1 MSPTQNLR
9 LTTELLA
16 AYLEGE
22 VAASERAVIEAMLRE
37 DPRARRTLEQLRHI
51 ASSLAAPVPELES
64 IDLAARVHAELARP
78 VPAPPKRRASLLPWA
93 TVLAAAAC
101 VGLWWA
107 GGVAPEPA
115 EPSMEFRPK
124 SAGSGLSDAQR
135 WAGVQIHRAVTPT
148 SLEALGP
155 EMRADDGLLFSY
167 TNIGPEPYPYL
178 MIFGRDASG
187 EVRWFYPTYEE
198 AGTNPTSIAI
208 ESRAHVS
215 LGDVI
220 THDYAPGTM
229 VIHALFT
236 RKPLSVVDVE
246 RWLRD
251 KPSGLEQSP
260 VDDASLQVV
269 RVRVVR

>member
-1 MSPTQNLR
+1 MSQTQNLR

-37 DPRARRTLEQLRHI
+37 DPRARRKLEQLRHI
-51 ASSLAAPVPELES
+51 ASSLAAPVPELDG

-78 VPAPPKRRASLLPWA
+78 AAPEKRRLSLLPWA

-101 VGLWWA
+101 VGLFVSR
-107 GGVAPEPA
+107 GLAPEP
-115 EPSMEFRPK
+115 EPSAEFRAK

-135 WAGVQIHRAVTPT
+135 WAGVQIHRAITPT
-148 SLEALGP
+148 SLEPLGP
-155 EMRADDGLLFSY
+155 EMRAEDGLLFSY
-167 TNIGPEPYPYL
+167 TNIGPEPFPYL
-178 MIFGRDASG
+178 TIFGLDASG
-187 EVRWFYPTYEE
+187 EVRWFYPTYEQ
-198 AGTNPTSIAI
+198 AGSNPKSIRI
-208 ESRAHVS
+208 EPRAHVS

-220 THDYAPGTM
+220 AHDYAPGTL

-236 RKPLSVVDVE
+236 REPLSVSEVE
-246 RWLRD
+246 GWLRD
-251 KPSGLEQSP
+251 KPNGLERSP

>member
-1 MSPTQNLR
+1 MSQTQDLR

-22 VAASERAVIEAMLRE
+22 VAASERVAIEALLRE
-37 DPRARRTLEQLRHI
+37 DPRARRRLEQLRHI

-64 IDLAARVHAELARP
+64 IDLAARVRAELARP
-78 VPAPPKRRASLLPWA
+78 PTPARRRVALLPWA

-101 VGLWWA
+101 VGLFVTR
-107 GGVAPEPA
+107 GLAPQPEQNA
-115 EPSMEFRPK
+115 EFRAK

-135 WAGVQIHRAVTPT
+135 WAGVQVHRAVSPT

-167 TNIGPEPYPYL
+167 TNIGPQPFPYL
-178 MIFGRDASG
+178 MIFGVDASG
-187 EVRWFYPTYEE
+187 EVRWFYPTYEQ
-198 AGTNPTSIAI
+198 AGTNPQSVAI
-208 ESRAHVS
+208 EPRSHVS

-220 THDYAPGTM
+220 GHDYAPGPL

-236 RKPLSVVDVE
+236 RQPLHVSEVE
-246 RWLRD
+246 GWLRD
-251 KPSGLEQSP
+251 KPNGFEQSP
-260 VDDASLQVV
+260 VEDASLQVV